1 MQRLPLR
8 VVAVQTASGAE
19 AAANLAAIEALL
31 PAPGTADLVVL
42 PENFACRGT
51 WETVRRAA
59 EPADG
64 PLAQWLAATAVRL
77 GCWVLGGSVP
87 EREGARVYNTSL
99 LVDRRGRRRCWW
111 PGGRPWGG

>member
-42 PENFACRGT
+42 PENFACRISCIG
-51 WETVRRAA
+51 E
-59 EPADG
+59 
-64 PLAQWLAATAVRL
+64 
-77 GCWVLGGSVP
+77 
-87 EREGARVYNTSL
+87 
-99 LVDRRGRRRCWW
+99 
-111 PGGRPWGG
+111 